1 MTQQPNQTPNNNA
14 PAKNKPTITEY
25 VQSDIDRLI
34 AENAFSI
41 PQDYAVGNAIQ
52 SAYLNILTV
61 VDRDKKP
68 ALTVC
73 EQSSIVYAIKSM
85 IVQGLNVDK
94 KQGYFIVYGNQL
106 QFQRSYFGTLA
117 VAKRFASVADII
129 PQVIL
134 KGDEVETEIING
146 EERIIVHKRKRNF
159 DTTISADS
167 IIGAYCI
174 VKLRNGGVRWEIMDK
189 GQIQAAWN
197 KSKNPGQTTHKEFP
211 DQMAKKTVIG
221 RALKLIINSSDD
233 TPLLVK
239 NFIESGYVEGE
250 DDDIPA
256 LEETAF
262 TELVDADAMMAEQAP
277 EAPKEAEVKPI
288 RKVEL
293 KSESKVEQ
301 TTLPVGNPF

>member
-14 PAKNKPTITEY
+14 PAKAKPTITEY

-61 VDRDKKP
+61 VDKDKKP
-68 ALTVC
+68 ALIVC

-159 DTTISADS
+159 DTTISTDS

-197 KSKNPGQTTHKEFP
+197 KSKNLGQTTHKEFP

-277 EAPKEAEVKPI
+277 EAPKEAEVKPL
-288 RKVEL
+288 RKAEL
-293 KSESKVEQ
+293 KSEPKIEQ
-301 TTLPVGNPF
+301 ATLPVDKPF